1 MPMSSVVANAKL
13 SGVVSSNF
21 WVNFVAAILAF
32 SKIIPVA
39 ALAAILTTWALAI
52 AIT

>member
-1 MPMSSVVANAKL
+1 MSSVVANAKL

-39 ALAAILTTWALAI
+39 ALAAIHQ
-52 AIT
+52 